1 MKLSISIPDE
11 EFDFLN
17 KCVDDGDYESRSAVI
32 ARALRLLRSADLGK
46 MYDEAFAEWQES
58 ADFADWDSLTTSKTQ
73 VYLDS
78 ALRLH
83 LEI

>member
-11 EFDFLN
+11 DFDFLD

-46 MYDEAFAEWQES
+46 MYDEAFAEWQAS
-58 ADFADWDSLTTSKTQ
+58 ADSADWDSLDVTEWG
-73 VYLDS
+73 
-78 ALRLH
+78 R
-83 LEI
+83 

>member
-11 EFDFLN
+11 DFDFLD

-46 MYDEAFAEWQES
+46 MYDEAFAEWQAS
-58 ADFADWDSLTTSKTQ
+58 ADSADWDSLDVTEWE
-73 VYLDS
+73 
-78 ALRLH
+78 R
-83 LEI
+83 